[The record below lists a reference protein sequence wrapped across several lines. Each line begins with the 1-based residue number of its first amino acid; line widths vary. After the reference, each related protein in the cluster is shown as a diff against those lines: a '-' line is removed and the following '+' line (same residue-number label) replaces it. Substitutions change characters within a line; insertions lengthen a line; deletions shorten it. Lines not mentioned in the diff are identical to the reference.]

1 MRDIVEFTTGPDGSL
16 ILAPQPGSD
25 YEYDDLEVELRGRT
39 IHVTTPSGSQTVGLE
54 VVHGESE

>member
-1 MRDIVEFTTGPDGSL
+1 MRDIVAFTTGPDGSL

-39 IHVTTPSGSQTVGLE
+39 IHVATPDGAQPVELE
-54 VVHGESE
+54 VVHGELE